1 MLLLGIIY
9 IIGILYL
16 MMKDVGKFVVENY
29 KRCWA
34 FLLECR
40 WFVVFIVGLF
50 ALSFLIG
57 FVWPHFFEEKIF
69 EMLGEMVLEFEGK
82 GAWESVWMIFVNNMI
97 ASFVAMLLGIG
108 IGFFPLMACVMNGY
122 LAGFVGRYASEV
134 EGVWVLWRLLP
145 HGIFELPAV
154 LISMGIGLRLGVGVL
169 RLGLQS
175 KNNKNDIKLI
185 LIEGCRFF
193 VFVILPLL
201 LLAAIIE
208 GILISIVS

>member
-1 MLLLGIIY
+1 
-9 IIGILYL
+9 
-16 MMKDVGKFVVENY
+16 MKDIERFVVENY

-50 ALSFLIG
+50 ALSFLVG
-57 FVWPHFFEEKIF
+57 FTWPHFFEEKIF
-69 EMLGEMVLEFEGK
+69 EMLKMMVLEFGGK
-82 GAWESVWMIFVNNMI
+82 GAWESVWMIFVNNLI
-97 ASFVAMLLGIG
+97 ASFIAMLLGIG
-108 IGFFPLMACVMNGY
+108 IGIFPLMACVMNGY
-122 LAGFVGRYASEV
+122 LAGFVGRYASEI
-134 EGVWVLWRLLP
+134 EGVWILWKLLP

-154 LISMGIGLRLGVGVL
+154 LISMGIGLRLGLGVL
-169 RLGLQS
+169 GLGLKS
-175 KNNKNDIKLI
+175 EGGGDNIKSI

-208 GILISIVS
+208 GVLISITS